1 MSVFV
6 NIPPVSNININPMT
20 ASYQFAKPAEPSV
33 RHIPKKLTND
43 TFERTSMT
51 IDEKSKVS
59 DPIAVQYAPVASE
72 IKSTLTTLK
81 SLQVKADTTFQKQQM
96 VNGWISRFSDKLSV
110 LWGSKNRASLV
121 EDDLQMNR
129 HYIENLDAAAREGN
143 FRAEFYKTYGVNYN
157 REKIEAFDK
166 QSAKYTSIK
175 VAEQIAEQA
184 DEKLGGFVKYFEKNR
199 NSINPESPNFDPYAK
214 HAPIASK
221 FEEYQ
226 AELEKFV
233 GGKENLQKFAALKR
247 SYFPVASRE
256 EQIEVYNEIAL
267 GLIHT
272 YDTTAQKLKEGKT
285 DKEIQKEYDQAYKE
299 AFGEKNNIQ
308 KRVSDYVKAQQ
319 IRTVVVED
327 FAVAGLI
334 GAVIGLT
341 GPASPAL
348 VGAGLSTASYIGLD
362 LSELATNKIDNSIDM
377 DKEAVKDVIK
387 CSAIVGLEY
396 FVGTK
401 LYDVV
406 PEIKTGKKV
415 LDSALDVARTLGI
428 ELSTAFV
435 SEYAQTGE
443 WATYQTDPKSFIK
456 STLATFAIE
465 ELVVMG
471 LKSAL
476 TSQPTG
482 NSISS
487 KSMKKFTDAANI
499 ELEKQFR
506 KNPAKVM
513 NLKLISIENP
523 ELFQQLMTTTL
534 QEMV

>member
-1 MSVFV
+1 M
-6 NIPPVSNININPMT
+6 
-20 ASYQFAKPAEPSV
+20 
-33 RHIPKKLTND
+33 
-43 TFERTSMT
+43 
-51 IDEKSKVS
+51 
-59 DPIAVQYAPVASE
+59 
-72 IKSTLTTLK
+72 
-81 SLQVKADTTFQKQQM
+81 
-96 VNGWISRFSDKLSV
+96 
-110 LWGSKNRASLV
+110 
-121 EDDLQMNR
+121 
-129 HYIENLDAAAREGN
+129 
-143 FRAEFYKTYGVNYN
+143 
-157 REKIEAFDK
+157 
-166 QSAKYTSIK
+166 
-175 VAEQIAEQA
+175 
-184 DEKLGGFVKYFEKNR
+184 
-199 NSINPESPNFDPYAK
+199 
-214 HAPIASK
+214 
-221 FEEYQ
+221 
-226 AELEKFV
+226 
-233 GGKENLQKFAALKR
+233 
-247 SYFPVASRE
+247 
-256 EQIEVYNEIAL
+256 
-267 GLIHT
+267 
-272 YDTTAQKLKEGKT
+272 
-285 DKEIQKEYDQAYKE
+285 
-299 AFGEKNNIQ
+299 
-308 KRVSDYVKAQQ
+308 
-319 IRTVVVED
+319 
-327 FAVAGLI
+327 
-334 GAVIGLT
+334 
-341 GPASPAL
+341 
-348 VGAGLSTASYIGLD
+348 STASYIGLD
-362 LSELATNKIDNSIDM
+362 LSELAKNKIDNSIDM

-471 LKSAL
+471 LQSAL